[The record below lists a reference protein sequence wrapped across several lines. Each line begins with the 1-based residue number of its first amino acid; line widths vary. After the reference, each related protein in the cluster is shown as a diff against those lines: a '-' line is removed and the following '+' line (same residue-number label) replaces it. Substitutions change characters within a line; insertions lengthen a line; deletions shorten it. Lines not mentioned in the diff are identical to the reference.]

1 MEKESKKD
9 ILQFLMEKGKAKGSL
24 TYDEIMTE
32 LDKIDFDPEQIDKL
46 YETLES
52 NGIEVIND
60 FDIDINVMIRRSIKD
75 LIGKEDVLLELKNK
89 YNLTYYLERVAI
101 LMSGSDASIQKLSL
115 DDDIIEFMYKTKT
128 SDDLDYHIH

>member
-60 FDIDINVMIRRSIKD
+60 FDIDINDI
-75 LIGKEDVLLELKNK
+75 EELKAEDGDDGV
-89 YNLTYYLERVAI
+89 LTEGIVVDDPVRMYL
-101 LMSGSDASIQKLSL
+101 
-115 DDDIIEFMYKTKT
+115 
-128 SDDLDYHIH
+128 